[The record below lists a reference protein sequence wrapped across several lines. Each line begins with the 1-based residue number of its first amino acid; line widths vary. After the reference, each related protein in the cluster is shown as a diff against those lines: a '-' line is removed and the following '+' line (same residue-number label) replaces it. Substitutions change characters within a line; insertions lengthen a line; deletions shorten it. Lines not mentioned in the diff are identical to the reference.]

1 MLYKFIQKAV
11 CMKKEIILFISLFFL
26 AYAPSNIYCEYGSK
40 IILRSKALFELS
52 ESRISSSEEAALNEV
67 AALLSLYPDNVIIIE
82 GHADSTGEKK
92 SNQKLSEARAQS
104 VYDFFVL
111 KGIKKERMRVI
122 GYGDKKPVGDNAD
135 ENSRKQN
142 RRAEIL
148 ILKSE

>member
-1 MLYKFIQKAV
+1 MRKQLIFF
-11 CMKKEIILFISLFFL
+11 MSLFVLVF
-26 AYAPSNIYCEYGSK
+26 ASSNVYCENENDK

-52 ESRISSSEEAALNEV
+52 ESAISFSAAAALNEV
-67 AALLSLYPDNVIIIE
+67 AALLLLYPDNEVIIE

-92 SNQKLSEARAQS
+92 FNQKLSESRALA
-104 VYDFFVL
+104 VYDFFAL
-111 KGIKKERMRVI
+111 KGIKKERMRIV

-135 ENSRKQN
+135 EGGRKQN

>member
-1 MLYKFIQKAV
+1 
-11 CMKKEIILFISLFFL
+11 MKKVIFLVSLFILV
-26 AYAPSNIYCEYGSK
+26 YAPSNIYCEYGNK
-40 IILRSKALFELS
+40 IILRSKAMFELS
-52 ESRISSSEEAALNEV
+52 ESKISASAEAALNEV

-92 SNQKLSEARAQS
+92 YNQKLSESRAQA
-104 VYDFFVL
+104 VYDFFAL

-122 GYGDKKPVGDNAD
+122 GYGDKEPVSNNID
-135 ENSRKQN
+135 ENGRAQN